1 MNKLKI
7 SRILY
12 QIFNILVLLLSI
24 GIFVISIYLWI
35 ETKKLNSVIIL
46 LFVIGIY
53 ILLTSVFSVCWTGKS
68 ACAHL
73 LSSVLYVTILVAN
86 IVLGFYIAF
95 DQESVVDFMTKHMDN
110 SEDTIEEIR
119 NVLNKNLDAVKILFL
134 SYTIVVVSFNNLAF
148 KYFHSMQN

>member
-7 SRILY
+7 ARILF
-12 QIFNILVLLLSI
+12 QILNVLVLLLSI
-24 GIFVISIYLWI
+24 GIFVISIYLWT

-46 LFVIGIY
+46 LLVIGIY

-73 LSSVLYVTILVAN
+73 LSSILYITILVAN

-95 DQESVVDFMTKHMDN
+95 DQESLVNFMTDHMDN

-119 NVLNKNLDAVKILFL
+119 NVINKNLDAVKIMFL
-134 SYTIVVVSFNNLAF
+134 SYTIIVVSFDNLAF
-148 KYFHSMQN
+148 EYLYCLQN